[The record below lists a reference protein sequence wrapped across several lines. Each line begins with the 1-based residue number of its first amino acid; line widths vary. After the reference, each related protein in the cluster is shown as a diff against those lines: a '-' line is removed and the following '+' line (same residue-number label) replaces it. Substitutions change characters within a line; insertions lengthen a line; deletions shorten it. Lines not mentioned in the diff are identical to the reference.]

1 MSNYNKI
8 LDNKTS
14 LITGCNKGIGKSTVK
29 TFAAAGS
36 NIIACMRKE
45 NEEFLNFKKDLEN
58 QFKVKIDT
66 YYFDLVDE
74 IQIKNFYDK
83 VNTNYEKIDILVNNA
98 GTIQNSL
105 FQMTPLKKL
114 NETFKIN
121 FFNQIYLSQLI
132 VKKMQ
137 KNKKGSIINVSST
150 SAIEGN
156 IGRLSYA
163 SSKSSLITA
172 SKVMSRELGQFGIRV
187 NSICPGLTN
196 TDMMINNTD
205 KKILSEI
212 TERLNLKRIAEPDE
226 IANVIAFLAS
236 DLSSYLTGENIIVDG
251 GLT

>member
-1 MSNYNKI
+1 MNNYNKI

-14 LITGCNKGIGKSTVK
+14 LITGCNRGIGKSLVK
-29 TFAAAGS
+29 NFAAAGS

-58 QFKVKIDT
+58 KFKIKIDT
-66 YYFDLVDE
+66 HYFDLVDE
-74 IQIKNFYDK
+74 IQIKNFYDN
-83 VNTNYEKIDILVNNA
+83 VNSKYEKIDVLVNNA

-114 NETFKIN
+114 KETFKIN

-150 SAIEGN
+150 SAIQGN
-156 IGRLSYA
+156 VGRLAYA

-172 SKVMSRELGQFGIRV
+172 TKVMSRELGQLGIRV

-196 TDMMINNTD
+196 TDMMVNNTD

-226 IANVIAFLAS
+226 IANVITFLAS

>member
-14 LITGCNKGIGKSTVK
+14 IITGCNKGIGKSLVQ

-45 NEEFLNFKKDLEN
+45 SDEFLNFKEELEN
-58 QFKVKIDT
+58 QFKIKIDT
-66 YYFDLVDE
+66 YCFDLIDE
-74 IQIKNFYDK
+74 VQIKNFFDK
-83 VNTNYEKIDILVNNA
+83 ANSNYEKIDILVNNA
-98 GTIQNSL
+98 ATIQNSL
-105 FQMTPLKKL
+105 FQMTPLNKL

-121 FFNQIYLSQLI
+121 FFNQIYLSQLV

-150 SAIEGN
+150 SAIQGN
-156 IGRLSYA
+156 IGRLAYA

-172 SKVMSRELGQFGIRV
+172 TKVMSRELGQFGIRV

-212 TERLNLKRIAEPDE
+212 IGRLNLKRIAEPNE

>member
-1 MSNYNKI
+1 
-8 LDNKTS
+8 
-14 LITGCNKGIGKSTVK
+14 
-29 TFAAAGS
+29 
-36 NIIACMRKE
+36 
-45 NEEFLNFKKDLEN
+45 
-58 QFKVKIDT
+58 
-66 YYFDLVDE
+66 
-74 IQIKNFYDK
+74 
-83 VNTNYEKIDILVNNA
+83 
-98 GTIQNSL
+98 
-105 FQMTPLKKL
+105 MTPLKKIK
-114 NETFKIN
+114 EKFKIN

-150 SAIEGN
+150 SAIQGN
-156 IGRLSYA
+156 IGRLAYA

-172 SKVMSRELGQFGIRV
+172 TKVMSRELGQLGIRV

-196 TDMMINNTD
+196 TDMMVNNTD

-226 IANVIAFLAS
+226 IANVITFLAS